1 VFRVGGLGTVIKF
14 TLSEDARVTIRFARL
29 VNGRCRT
36 LRRKMRFQSTAGNI
50 KRRFR
55 GRFDLK
61 HPLKPGRYRM
71 ALTARDAAGN
81 VSSPDRLR
89 SRLLARR

>member
-1 VFRVGGLGTVIKF
+1 MRG
-14 TLSEDARVTIRFARL
+14 RF
-29 VNGRCRT
+29 RT
-36 LRRKMRFQSTAGNI
+36 LRRKPTFQSTAGNHR
-50 KRRFR
+50 RRFR

-71 ALTARDAAGN
+71 TLTARDAAGN

-89 SRLLARR
+89 FRLLPRR